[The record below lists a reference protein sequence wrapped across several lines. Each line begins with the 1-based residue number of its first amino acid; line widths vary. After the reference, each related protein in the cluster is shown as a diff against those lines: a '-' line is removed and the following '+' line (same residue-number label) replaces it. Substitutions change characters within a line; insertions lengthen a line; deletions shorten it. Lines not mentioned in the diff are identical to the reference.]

1 MALKPLTRRQCYSLG
16 QGVVLVM
23 DPIIEAYVGEYASG
37 KSENAVNR
45 AIELNQKGLSVT
57 LVDLDTVEPCYTIR
71 PIKKEL
77 EAMGLNVVAWETR
90 DTVGLGEAGSVIQGA
105 MRWVLRRPGNIIMD
119 IGYGVHGAQI
129 FNLIEGAV
137 ENPYLKIIA
146 VINMSRPFTSTVD
159 RILDYVATLG
169 RVDALLNN
177 THMAEETTVE
187 IVQNGARGVAEAG
200 RILGVPMVATSAV
213 KEIADQ
219 MGTVDCMG
227 VPVRPLERLMP
238 RTFW

>member
-1 MALKPLTRRQCYSLG
+1 ME
-16 QGVVLVM
+16 
-23 DPIIEAYVGEYASG
+23 PIIEPIVEAYVGEYASG

-45 AIELNQKGLSVT
+45 AIALCRQGLAVT

-77 EAMGLNVVAWETR
+77 ESMGINVVAWETR
-90 DTVGLGEAGSVIQGA
+90 DTVGLGEAGSVIKGS
-105 MRWVLRRPGNIIMD
+105 MRWILRCPGNIIMD
-119 IGYGVHGAQI
+119 VGYGVHGARI
-129 FNLIEGAV
+129 FNLIEGAD

-146 VINMSRPFTSTVD
+146 VVNMSRPFTATVE
-159 RILDYVATLG
+159 RIVEYVSTLG

-187 IVQNGARGVAEAG
+187 IVQNGARGIAEAG
-200 RILGVPMVATSAV
+200 KILGLPLIATAAIN
-213 KEIADQ
+213 EIAAQ
-219 MGTVDCMG
+219 IGPVDCMG
-227 VPVRPLERLMP
+227 CPVRQLERVMP

>member
-1 MALKPLTRRQCYSLG
+1 VEPN
-16 QGVVLVM
+16 VE
-23 DPIIEAYVGEYASG
+23 PIIEAYVGEYASG

-45 AIELNQKGLSVT
+45 AMEICRRGLPVT

-77 EAMGLNVVAWETR
+77 EALGLTVVAWETR

-119 IGYGVHGAQI
+119 VGYGVHGARI
-129 FNLIEGAV
+129 FNLIEGAF

-187 IVQNGARGVAEAG
+187 IVQNGAQGVSEAG
-200 RILGVPMVATSAV
+200 RILGLPMIGTAAV

-219 MGTVDCMG
+219 IGPLDCVG
-227 VPVRPLERLMP
+227 SPVRAMERIMP

>member
-1 MALKPLTRRQCYSLG
+1 ME
-16 QGVVLVM
+16 
-23 DPIIEAYVGEYASG
+23 PIVEAYVGEYASG

-45 AIELNQKGLSVT
+45 AIDIRKRGLPVT

-77 EAMGLNVVAWETR
+77 EAMGLNVVAWETQ
-90 DTVGLGEAGSVIQGA
+90 DTVGLGEAGSVIKGS

-119 IGYGVHGAQI
+119 VGYGVHGARI
-129 FNLIEGAV
+129 FNLIEGAD
-137 ENPYLKIIA
+137 ESPYLKIIA
-146 VINMSRPFTSTVD
+146 VINMSRPFTSAVD
-159 RILDYVATLG
+159 RIIEYVFTLG

-187 IVQNGARGVAEAG
+187 IVQNGAKGIAEAAK
-200 RILGVPMVATSAV
+200 ILGLPLIATSAV

-219 MGTVDCMG
+219 IGLVDCVG
-227 VPVRPLERLMP
+227 NPVRPMERIMP
-238 RTFW
+238 KAFW

>member
-1 MALKPLTRRQCYSLG
+1 ME
-16 QGVVLVM
+16 
-23 DPIIEAYVGEYASG
+23 PIIEAYVGEYASG

-45 AIELNQKGLSVT
+45 AIDLCRRGLPVT
-57 LVDLDTVEPCYTIR
+57 LVDLDTVEPVYTIR

-77 EAMGLNVVAWETR
+77 EAMGLTVVAWETR
-90 DTVGLGEAGSVIQGA
+90 DTVGLGEAGNVIKGS

-119 IGYGVHGAQI
+119 VGYGVHGARI
-129 FNLIEGAV
+129 FNLIEGAF

-146 VINMSRPFTSTVD
+146 VINMSRPFTSTVEN
-159 RILDYVATLG
+159 ILEYVATLG

-187 IVQNGARGVAEAG
+187 IVQKGAVGVAEAAK
-200 RILGVPMVATSAV
+200 ILGLPVVATSAV
-213 KEIADQ
+213 REIADKI
-219 MGTVDCMG
+219 GPVDAVG
-227 VPVRPLERLMP
+227 HPVWPLERIMP

>member
-1 MALKPLTRRQCYSLG
+1 MQ
-16 QGVVLVM
+16 
-23 DPIIEAYVGEYASG
+23 PIIEAYVGEYASG

-45 AIELNQKGLSVT
+45 AMDLCRRGLPVT
-57 LVDLDTVEPCYTIR
+57 LVDLDTVEPVYTIR

-90 DTVGLGEAGSVIQGA
+90 DTVGLGEAGSVIKGS

-119 IGYGVHGAQI
+119 IGYGVHGARI
-129 FNLIEGAV
+129 FNLIEGALD
-137 ENPYLKIIA
+137 NPFLKIIA
-146 VINMSRPFTSTVD
+146 VINMSRPFTSTVEN
-159 RILDYVATLG
+159 ILEYVATLG

-187 IVQNGARGVAEAG
+187 IVQKGAIGVSAAAKT
-200 RILGVPMVATSAV
+200 LGLSVVATSAV
-213 KEIADQ
+213 QEIADKI
-219 MGTVDCMG
+219 GPVDAVG
-227 VPVRPLERLMP
+227 NPVWPLERIMP

>member
-1 MALKPLTRRQCYSLG
+1 ME
-16 QGVVLVM
+16 
-23 DPIIEAYVGEYASG
+23 PIIEAYVGEYASG

-45 AIELNQKGLSVT
+45 AIALHRQGLPVT

-77 EAMGLNVVAWETR
+77 EEMGMDVVAWETR
-90 DTVGLGEAGSVIQGA
+90 DTVGLGEAGSVIKGS
-105 MRWVLRRPGNIIMD
+105 MRWVLKRPGNVIMD
-119 IGYGVHGAQI
+119 VGYGVHGARI
-129 FNLIEGAV
+129 FNLIEGAF

-146 VINMSRPFTSTVD
+146 VLNMSRPFTATVD
-159 RILDYVATLG
+159 RILEYVATLG
-169 RVDALLNN
+169 RVDALMNN

-187 IVQNGARGVAEAG
+187 IVQKGARGISEAAK
-200 RILGVPMVATSAV
+200 ILGLPVVATSAV

-219 MGTVDCMG
+219 IGPVDCVG
-227 VPVRPLERLMP
+227 NPVWPLERIMP